1 MDDHLQ
7 AMARRYLAR
16 LRYMAKK
23 RGLLP
28 WIDATI
34 ADNKANRCVATE
46 KEVRMLSRLCDD
58 DGVRR
63 ADVPEIL
70 GKSYR
75 QCVDDGDFGKIRRK
89 DGHGTYDKVSAMLLA
104 LKDKKNKGKRK

>member
-1 MDDHLQ
+1 MDDNLQ
-7 AMARRYLAR
+7 AMARSYLAR
-16 LRYMAKK
+16 LRYMARK

-28 WIDATI
+28 WLDATI
-34 ADNKANRCVATE
+34 ADNKAKRCVATE

-75 QCVDDGDFGKIRRK
+75 KCVDDGDFEKIRRK
-89 DGHGTYDKVSAMLLA
+89 DGHGTYDKVSTMLLA
-104 LKDKKNKGKRK
+104 LRGNKYKRKRK